1 MEKNGRF
8 IKRMHILPEGLAMS
22 KTKDVLVSFETKVIE
37 DLYIDCDDQV
47 NISENLLKDYFNKD
61 KNNKFFLSILCENY
75 SLNYKL
81 KEQLERWFETMPI
94 IKTEGK
100 EVITVN
106 SPEAMLLEASVFAR
120 EEIKTDLRKKFNI
133 SNHYN

>member
-1 MEKNGRF
+1 MEKSGRL
-8 IKRMHILPEGLAMS
+8 IKGMYTPPAELVMS
-22 KTKDVLVSFETKVIE
+22 NTKDILVSFETKVME

-47 NISENLLKDYFNKD
+47 NISENLLKDYFHKD
-61 KNNKFFLSILCENY
+61 ENNKFFLSILCENF

-81 KEQLERWFETMPI
+81 KEQLERWFDTMPI
-94 IKTEGK
+94 IKTKGK

-106 SPEAMLLEASVFAR
+106 SQEAMLLEASVFAR

>member
-1 MEKNGRF
+1 MPN
-8 IKRMHILPEGLAMS
+8 
-22 KTKDVLVSFETKVIE
+22 TKDILVSFETKVME

-61 KNNKFFLSILCENY
+61 KNNKFFLSILCENF

-81 KEQLERWFETMPI
+81 KEQLERWFDTMPI
-94 IKTEGK
+94 IKTKGK

-106 SPEAMLLEASVFAR
+106 SQEAMLLEASVFAR